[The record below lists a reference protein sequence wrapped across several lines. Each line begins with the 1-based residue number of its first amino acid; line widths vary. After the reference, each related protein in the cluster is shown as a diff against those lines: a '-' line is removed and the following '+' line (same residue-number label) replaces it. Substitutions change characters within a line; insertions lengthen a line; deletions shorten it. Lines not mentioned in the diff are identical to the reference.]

1 VLYYFFNLN
10 LILVS
15 RDDSLCSRERNRMH
29 AKMTR
34 DRKKNFI
41 STIEKTIEE
50 LERDCQKMRDVLNK
64 VGAHQQVLTAPVTP
78 LMTPRQDSIPVS
90 REEMPSVIIKAP
102 APAPVTMPAPFVLAP
117 SPAPVVLAS
126 VSSLSPPQPRSPAP
140 SLLLP
145 SLAAAI
151 VSARNP
157 ITMTGAENPPKRH
170 KAAHG
175 FSWNG

>member
-1 VLYYFFNLN
+1 
-10 LILVS
+10 
-15 RDDSLCSRERNRMH
+15 MH

-50 LERDCQKMRDVLNK
+50 LERDCQKMRDVLEK
-64 VGAHQQVLTAPVTP
+64 VGAHRQMLTAPVTP
-78 LMTPRQDSIPVS
+78 LMTPRQASSPTKKDEVAKVPTITTYGDLA
-90 REEMPSVIIKAP
+90 SVAAP
-102 APAPVTMPAPFVLAP
+102 IATLSLPPPLVLSSSAASDETEASP
-117 SPAPVVLAS
+117 SPAPT
-126 VSSLSPPQPRSPAP
+126 P

-157 ITMTGAENPPKRH
+157 ITFASPENHQKRL
-170 KAAHG
+170 KASHG